1 MKVEEFVDSLSK
13 KKIAIKALL
22 LDQARIHPL
31 QVAATLSKE
40 SCETLHRC
48 IKEVANYA
56 LEVVADSNSFPI
68 EWLFHFRLGKKS
80 GKVNGKFLNVYDCL
94 DHKSFILQ
102 VIEKVVEVGADS
114 R

>member
-22 LDQARIHPL
+22 LD